1 MKLTN
6 QDIIIV
12 GIQPWDTKIGS
23 NCKNIALELAR
34 NNRVLYVNYPLDRKT
49 RYSHKNEPS
58 IQKRIRIAKSG
69 IQEIVEIHENFWNL
83 YPSIIIESIGSL
95 KINFLF
101 DLINRLNNWRIA
113 NEIKKAI
120 KKLNF
125 KNYLIFN
132 DSDMFRSFYL
142 KEFLKPKIYIYYT
155 RDNLIAFD
163 YWKTQGQRME
173 PKIMQK
179 SDLVVANSVYLAE
192 IARKYNPNSY
202 YVGQG
207 CDVKNFDKSKIT
219 EHPEDILKIKKTI
232 IGYIG
237 VLTSIRLDIQVLI
250 HIAKSLPD
258 LSLVL
263 IGPEDEKFKNSEL
276 HQLKNVYFLGNK
288 PENEVP
294 IYVNHFDVAINPQEL
309 NETTIGNYP
318 RKIDEYL
325 ALGKPVVAT
334 KTLAMSVFNDYTYLA
349 ENKEEYVKNILT
361 ALDENTAEKEKM
373 RENFAKT
380 HTWEANVNEIENAI
394 NSSKSTNRLD

>member
-34 NNRVLYVNYPLDRKT
+34 NNKVLYVNYPLDRKT
-49 RYSHKNEPS
+49 RFRHKNDPA

-69 IQEIVEIHENFWNL
+69 LQEIVEVQENFWNL

-95 KINFLF
+95 KINCLF

-163 YWKTQGQRME
+163 YWKTQGKRME

-179 SDLVVANSVYLAE
+179 ADLVVANSVYLAE

-207 CDVKNFDKSKIT
+207 CDVKNFEKSKIT
-219 EHPEDILKIKKTI
+219 LHPDDILAIKKPI

-250 HIAKSLPD
+250 HIAKSLPE

-263 IGPEDEKFKNSEL
+263 IGPEDENFKNSEL

-294 IYVNHFDVAINPQEL
+294 VYVNHFDVAINPQEL

-361 ALDENTAEKEKM
+361 ALDENSAEKEKM
-373 RENFAKT
+373 R
-380 HTWEANVNEIENAI
+380 
-394 NSSKSTNRLD
+394 

>member
-1 MKLTN
+1 MKLKN

-23 NCKNIALELAR
+23 NCKNIALEFAK

-49 RYSHKNEPS
+49 KFRHKNDPA
-58 IQKRIRIAKSG
+58 IKKRIGIVKNG
-69 IQEIVEIHENFWNL
+69 IQEIVEIQENFWNL
-83 YPSIIIESIGSL
+83 YPAIIIESIGSL

-113 NEIKKAI
+113 HEIKKAI

-142 KEFLKPKIYIYYT
+142 KEFLKPKLYIYYT

-163 YWKTQGQRME
+163 YWKTQGRRME

-179 SDLVVANSVYLAE
+179 ADLVVANSVYLAE
-192 IARKYNPNSY
+192 IARKYNLDSY

-207 CDVKNFDKSKIT
+207 CDVKNFDKSIIT
-219 EHPEDILKIKKTI
+219 SHPADILAINKPI

-237 VLTSIRLDIQVLI
+237 VLTSIRLDIQVLT
-250 HIAKSLPD
+250 HIAKALPEI
-258 LSLVL
+258 SLVL
-263 IGPEDEKFKNSEL
+263 IGPEDEKFKSSEL
-276 HQLKNVYFLGNK
+276 HQLKNVFFLGNK
-288 PENEVP
+288 SENEVP
-294 IYVNHFDVAINPQEL
+294 TYVNHFDVAINPQEL

-361 ALDENTAEKEKM
+361 ALQENSPEKEKL
-373 RENFAKT
+373 RENFAKN
-380 HTWEANVNEIENAI
+380 HTWEANVKEIENAI
-394 NSSKSTNRLD
+394 NSSKSTNQFN